1 MGLLGV
7 PGGSKNRLFCFFF
20 RLIGAPVASELLL
33 GSPGTVLG
41 RFFIDFP
48 SILELFLVDFFSIF
62 FRFSVGLLRILG
74 GFWSDFF

>member
-1 MGLLGV
+1 
-7 PGGSKNRLFCFFF
+7 
-20 RLIGAPVASELLL
+20 
-33 GSPGTVLG
+33 
-41 RFFIDFP
+41 DFP